1 MFPRIQVAGD
11 ARERGRQYGE
21 ATRDRVRRSVAAY
34 DEVFAH
40 AAGWDPARVRAEAE
54 GFRAPIA
61 AHGAKYLEELQGI
74 AEGAA
79 VGELDVLAINLRT
92 EIIWAASARDAA
104 RPALPL
110 ECTAFAALPG
120 RTGGRTLIG
129 QTWDWLVHAAET
141 TVVLEARQDDG
152 PDYVTVVEAGL
163 LAKAGMNSAGVALA
177 TNALVSAADRGAPGV
192 PYHVLLRSILDAETV
207 SDGLGALSRGARA
220 SSANYL
226 LADADGVALDVE
238 AAPGDHAE
246 LFLGYPEDDLVL
258 HANHFQNPGF
268 GGRDVS
274 LVAMPDSPFRMARLR
289 GLTAAHAGPLDLGF
303 WTGALS
309 DHAMFPL
316 GVCCH
321 PDPRATA
328 APERYATILALVM
341 DPAEKTLWLAPGESL
356 LHAVRAARPRRRAG
370 QAAARR
376 PRRVIQAALNG
387 ARVPMGPE
395 RLAAEAAAVVALG
408 CRSIHLH
415 VHDADGRESLA
426 ARDVAA
432 AVAAVRAA
440 APGAEIGVST
450 GEWITADVAG
460 AIAAWTDPLPDMAS
474 ANLAE
479 PACADVI
486 GALRARGVAIEAGI
500 FSPADADALAR
511 AGVPVHRVLVE
522 SGDAPPELGDDQ
534 LAVDAA
540 IAARLDALGVAAPR
554 LHHGEGAQTWA
565 VIARARARGLAVRIG
580 LEDVETLPDGEPA
593 DANAPLYAA
602 ALGLRR
608 PPGS

>member
-1 MFPRIQVAGD
+1 
-11 ARERGRQYGE
+11 
-21 ATRDRVRRSVAAY
+21 
-34 DEVFAH
+34 
-40 AAGWDPARVRAEAE
+40 
-54 GFRAPIA
+54 
-61 AHGAKYLEELQGI
+61 
-74 AEGAA
+74 
-79 VGELDVLAINLRT
+79 
-92 EIIWAASARDAA
+92 
-104 RPALPL
+104 
-110 ECTAFAALPG
+110 
-120 RTGGRTLIG
+120 
-129 QTWDWLVHAAET
+129 
-141 TVVLEARQDDG
+141 
-152 PDYVTVVEAGL
+152 
-163 LAKAGMNSAGVALA
+163 
-177 TNALVSAADRGAPGV
+177 
-192 PYHVLLRSILDAETV
+192 
-207 SDGLGALSRGARA
+207 
-220 SSANYL
+220 
-226 LADADGVALDVE
+226 
-238 AAPGDHAE
+238 
-246 LFLGYPEDDLVL
+246 
-258 HANHFQNPGF
+258 
-268 GGRDVS
+268 
-274 LVAMPDSPFRMARLR
+274 
-289 GLTAAHAGPLDLGF
+289 
-303 WTGALS
+303 
-309 DHAMFPL
+309 
-316 GVCCH
+316 
-321 PDPRATA
+321 
-328 APERYATILALVM
+328 
-341 DPAEKTLWLAPGESL
+341 
-356 LHAVRAARPRRRAG
+356 
-370 QAAARR
+370 
-376 PRRVIQAALNG
+376 VIQAALNG

-511 AGVPVHRVLVE
+511 PGVPVHRVLVE

-554 LHHGEGAQTWA
+554 LHHGEGPQTWA
-565 VIARARARGLAVRIG
+565 VIARARSRGLAVRIG